1 MILENE
7 SRLRYGIDMQTK
19 RYMKEDKRTV
29 LKRPRIESARKPP
42 RIGNMQ
48 ETPIHVLICL
58 AAVAVDWPSS
68 FVRNVIR
75 LLARP

>member
-1 MILENE
+1 
-7 SRLRYGIDMQTK
+7 
-19 RYMKEDKRTV
+19 MKEVKRTV
-29 LKRPRIESARKPP
+29 LKRPRMESARNAP
-42 RIGNMQ
+42 RMGNMQ
-48 ETPIHVLICL
+48 ETPIHVLMFL